1 MQPRVDFISLG
12 VRSVAASRAF
22 YVDGLGWSVHREVP
36 GDVVF
41 IQVNHGLVLSL
52 WDVSQMQADAG
63 VTASG
68 GVPCIT
74 LSHNL
79 PGTEDVDRV
88 MEEAAAAGAEI
99 VAEPITQPWGG
110 YSGYFADPDGFR
122 WEVAYNPTWAVDD
135 DGAVTV

>member
-12 VRSVAASRAF
+12 VRSVPASRAF
-22 YVDGLGWSVHREVP
+22 YVEGLGWPVHKEVA

-52 WDVSQMQADAG
+52 WDAGQMQAEAG
-63 VTASG
+63 VGAPG
-68 GVPCIT
+68 QVPCIT

-79 PGTEDVDRV
+79 AGADEVDRV
-88 MEEAAAAGAEI
+88 MAEAAAAGAAI
-99 VAEPITQPWGG
+99 IAEPVTQPWGG

-122 WEVAYNPTWAVDD
+122 WEVAYNPAWAVNDA
-135 DGAVTV
+135 GTVTV